1 MLIMNS
7 SIPRIFTP
15 ILFLLVLAAN
25 SAGQSNHPDSVAM
38 IPCVDDYIRIQ
49 LKDDSFADYVRHLP
63 LKEIGSPVKSWSGS
77 IIHEGDEIH
86 AVIDWQLPHKVQ
98 QCADVAIRLRAEYLS
113 EHGQIEKIKFK
124 SLSGNSIEY
133 SKWLHGR
140 YALNSAGSKIEYRK
154 SQRGRRDTDEEF
166 EKYLRFVMTYA
177 NSSSLA
183 RDLKT
188 VGESGLLPGDIYIQ
202 PDPSGRGGIG
212 HVSVIL
218 DVCENTHGERLYLFG
233 YGFIPAQD
241 FHLPLPETG
250 QGIGKW
256 FTLDGYRDF
265 IAMFGDGD
273 FHRL

>member
-1 MLIMNS
+1 MNWIILKILALS
-7 SIPRIFTP
+7 
-15 ILFLLVLAAN
+15 LFLLLPIAN
-25 SAGQSNHPDSVAM
+25 SAGQSSNPDSVVM

-49 LKDDSFADYVRHLP
+49 LESDSFADYVRHLP
-63 LKEIGSPVKSWSGS
+63 LKEINSPVKSWSGS

-86 AVIDWQLPHKVQ
+86 AVIDWQLPDKVQ
-98 QCADVAIRLRAEYLS
+98 QCADVTIRLFAEYLR
-113 EHGQIEKIKFK
+113 EYGQIEKIKFK
-124 SLSGNSIEY
+124 SLSGNIIDY

-154 SQRGRRDTDEEF
+154 SQQAKLDSDDEF

-188 VGESGLLPGDIYIQ
+188 VEESELLPGDIYIQ

-218 DVCENTHGERLYLFG
+218 DMCENTQGERLYLFG

-241 FHLPLPETG
+241 FHLPLPSPE
-250 QGIGKW
+250 QGVGKW
-256 FTLDGYRDF
+256 FTLDGYKKF
-265 IAMFGDGD
+265 IAVFGDGD
-273 FHRL
+273 FHRFD